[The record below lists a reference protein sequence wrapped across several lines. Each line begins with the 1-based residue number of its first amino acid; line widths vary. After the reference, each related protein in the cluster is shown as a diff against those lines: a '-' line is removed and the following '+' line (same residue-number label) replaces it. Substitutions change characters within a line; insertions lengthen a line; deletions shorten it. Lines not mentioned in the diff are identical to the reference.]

1 MGAFFWYSSIPMHG
15 GHLRVPCA
23 PEGRIGA
30 PMLIGFNW
38 EIHAWV
44 IPLTFATGWVIGARL
59 FKDQLKRRHPDLY
72 AEWLRRAR
80 PNRDKDES

>member
-1 MGAFFWYSSIPMHG
+1 
-15 GHLRVPCA
+15 
-23 PEGRIGA
+23 
-30 PMLIGFNW
+30 MLIGFNW

-80 PNRDKDES
+80 PNRDKGES